1 MSTSRTVNYD
11 ALLTTTFEQVTSKGW
26 DIISQQMPFFMWLT
40 KKGGVNVTAD
50 GGSQIRRNI
59 AVRFNTDGGAFA
71 AGDVISATDQ
81 NPVEP
86 AFADWAHYD
95 KPTVFFTQEEL
106 HNQGKERIMD
116 LGKAKME
123 QTLKSLKN
131 DLAKDQ
137 YGAGG
142 NNKLLGLK
150 AAMSKDTYTTD
161 SYLGLSRATY
171 SDWRPQY
178 SGSATSY
185 CYDTDTGAENLING
199 LTTMYLNAS
208 KGSNGAPDFGLTS
221 ITGLMYY
228 HQRLF
233 EKLRIQDNELADAGF
248 TNLKFMGCTIMCDPY
263 LNTTDG
269 TCQGSDETFYLL
281 NSKTWEMVIQ
291 KGANFQTIGPK
302 QLEEQLG
309 KRWDTFFFGQML
321 CLDPGSNAL
330 LTGVAAA
337 GT

>member
-11 ALLTTTFEQVTSKGW
+11 ALLTTTFENVTSKGW
-26 DIISQQMPFFMWLT
+26 DIIAQQMPGFMWIT
-40 KKGGVNVTAD
+40 KKGGVDITVD

-59 AVRFNTDGGAFA
+59 ALRFNTDGGSFA

-86 AFADWAHYD
+86 AFFDWGHYD
-95 KPTVFFTQEEL
+95 KPTVFFKQEEL

-131 DLAKDQ
+131 DLASDF
-137 YGAGG
+137 YGSGG
-142 NNKLLGLK
+142 TDKLLGLK
-150 AAMSKDTYTTD
+150 AVMDINNYTTD
-161 SYLGLSRATY
+161 SYGGLSRATY
-171 SDWRPQY
+171 TAWRPQY
-178 SGSATSY
+178 KGSTTGVCYNTS
-185 CYDTDTGAENLING
+185 TLVENLIND
-199 LTTMYLNAS
+199 LTVQFLEAS
-208 KGSNGAPDFGLTS
+208 KGVYGSPDFGLTS

-228 HQRLF
+228 HQRCF
-233 EKLRIQDNELADAGF
+233 DKLRITDNEVADAGF
-248 TNLKFMGCTIMCDPY
+248 ANLKFMNCVIMADPY

-269 TCQGSDETFYLL
+269 TCQGTNETFYLL

-302 QLEEQLG
+302 ELEQQLG
-309 KRWDTFFFGQML
+309 KRWDTFLFAQL
-321 CLDPGSNAL
+321 VCLDPGSNAVIP
-330 LTGVAAA
+330 GVAAS